1 MQTHL
6 HCARAT
12 EHRYRTRMDNA
23 IAEVSD
29 ADTVRAIREERE
41 TDPYGDCGGQDESVI
56 EKLHRLK
63 RTLYGQA
70 WLKDHP
76 SASWDDIRNVA
87 L

>member
-1 MQTHL
+1 MQKNL
-6 HCARAT
+6 HHARAT
-12 EHRYRTRMDNA
+12 ERRYRTRIDNA
-23 IAEVSD
+23 IAAVVD
-29 ADTVRAIREERE
+29 ADTVRALREERE
-41 TDPYGDCGGQDESVI
+41 TDPYGDCGRQDESVL

-63 RTLYGQA
+63 RTSYGQA